1 MQVRLNARMARIR
14 VGGIHNTLRTDVA
27 PWCYTRD
34 GMDGMVI
41 GGSVVY
47 RALCSDNKVVF
58 SIKSVSLHRF
68 TSLTRKSCDRLS

>member
-1 MQVRLNARMARIR
+1 
-14 VGGIHNTLRTDVA
+14 
-27 PWCYTRD
+27 
-34 GMDGMVI
+34 MDGMV

-47 RALCSDNKVVF
+47 RALCSDNKVFFF